1 MKTLRRVA
9 FFVILLAMASG
20 AYAVLAPA
28 DSQSLLHVAGEQLRE
43 AGATLPPSATT
54 IAAQGTIEV
63 SFSPPLGTTDVV
75 VRAMN
80 EARQRLWIQAYS
92 FTSAP
97 IAKAALAAQKRGVE
111 VRVLLDKSQRTQKYS
126 EADFF
131 ANLGINTRIDDQHAI
146 AHNKVMVI
154 DDATVITGS
163 FNFTKAAEQAN
174 AENLLVL
181 RGNAA
186 LNALYA
192 QNFLHHWSH
201 STPYAPRHGAD

>member
-1 MKTLRRVA
+1 
-9 FFVILLAMASG
+9 
-20 AYAVLAPA
+20 
-28 DSQSLLHVAGEQLRE
+28 
-43 AGATLPPSATT
+43 
-54 IAAQGTIEV
+54 AA
-63 SFSPPLGTTDVV
+63 
-75 VRAMN
+75 
-80 EARQRLWIQAYS
+80 
-92 FTSAP
+92 

-131 ANLGINTRIDDQHAI
+131 ANQGINTRIDDQHAI

>member
-1 MKTLRRVA
+1 MQNHN
-9 FFVILLAMASG
+9 
-20 AYAVLAPA
+20 
-28 DSQSLLHVAGEQLRE
+28 D
-43 AGATLPPSATT
+43 TT
-54 IAAQGTIEV
+54 I
-63 SFSPPLGTTDVV
+63 
-75 VRAMN
+75 
-80 EARQRLWIQAYS
+80 
-92 FTSAP
+92 
-97 IAKAALAAQKRGVE
+97 IADPAQKGGA
-111 VRVLLDKSQRTQKYS
+111 Q
-126 EADFF
+126 EATHMDTG
-131 ANLGINTRIDDQHAI
+131 LSGL
-146 AHNKVMVI
+146 KVMVI